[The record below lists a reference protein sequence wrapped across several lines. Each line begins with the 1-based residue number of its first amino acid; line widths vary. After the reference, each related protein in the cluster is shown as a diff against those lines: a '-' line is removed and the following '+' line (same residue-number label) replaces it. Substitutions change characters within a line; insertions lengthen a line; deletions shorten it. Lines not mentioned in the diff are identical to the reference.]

1 MYRSFDN
8 RPVRMPSSPPNG
20 ESTSGVDR
28 RLAAIAFVD
37 IVGYSILM
45 ARDETRTHQRWMAI
59 LNDVIRPRASERRGT
74 IVKSTGD
81 GVLAEF
87 PSAFDAV
94 EWALDVQRSL
104 HGQADDGTGAPVALR
119 IAVHLGDVIT
129 TSEDIYGDNVNLTAR
144 LQAFAEPG
152 GIVLSETIFDLVRGS
167 LSTPARD
174 LGLLDLKNFEK
185 PVRAFALDPEVYNIR
200 IPLPPKTSQLPSI
213 AVLPLQNAGGPDDDY
228 FSDGIVEDITLSLA
242 GLREVL
248 VISRGSALAYRGR
261 QPDPRE
267 VGRTLGVRYVLMGS
281 VRRSERVMRVS
292 VELCDTDTGANLWG
306 QKEEVAQGELFDV
319 QDRLVQRIVAGIAPN
334 VRAAEL
340 RAAMRKRPENFNAYD
355 FTLRALHT
363 IHSLQLNTFLQ
374 ARDYLNKAMAEDPNF
389 AMPVAWA
396 ARWHSIY
403 VGQGWSTNQAQDS
416 ATAVELAMK
425 AIELDGQNALA
436 LATYGHLRSYLF
448 HDYDSAFSYFDRAL
462 AACPSH
468 SLAWLLSSGTLS
480 YVGRGEQAIKHA
492 EHALQLS
499 PLDRS
504 LFYYYNFLNLAHYG
518 HGTYDEAVKWGKM
531 SMSENPNYT
540 ANLRTLTGA
549 LVGAGRLEEAR
560 DVAAQLMR
568 LEPGFR
574 IGVWARTRLPFRDRD
589 ISEKYMEHLRTA
601 GLPD

>member
-1 MYRSFDN
+1 
-8 RPVRMPSSPPNG
+8 
-20 ESTSGVDR
+20 
-28 RLAAIAFVD
+28 
-37 IVGYSILM
+37 M

-74 IVKSTGD
+74 LVKSTGD

-104 HGQADDGTGAPVALR
+104 HGEADDGTGAPVALR

-144 LQAFAEPG
+144 LQEYAEPG
-152 GIVLSETIFDLVRGS
+152 GIVLSEAIFDLMRGS
-167 LSTPARD
+167 LSMPARD
-174 LGLLDLKNFEK
+174 LGLLSLKNFEK
-185 PVRAFALDPEVYNIR
+185 PVRAFALDPAVHNIR
-200 IPLPPKTSQLPSI
+200 VPLLPKAGQLPSI
-213 AVLPLQNAGGPDDDY
+213 AVLPLQNAGGDPGDDY

-267 VGRTLGVRYVLMGS
+267 VGRALGVRYVLMGS
-281 VRRSERVMRVS
+281 VRRSERLMRVS
-292 VELCDTDTGANLWG
+292 VELCDTYTGANLWG
-306 QKEEVAQGELFDV
+306 QKEEVAQGEVFDV

-363 IHSLQLNTFLQ
+363 ISSLELNSFLQ
-374 ARDYLNKAMAEDPNF
+374 ARDYLNKAMEEDPNF

-403 VGQGWSTNQAQDS
+403 VGQGWSTNQAHDS

-462 AACPSH
+462 SACPSL

-480 YVGRGEQAIKHA
+480 YVGRTEEAIKHA
-492 EHALQLS
+492 EHALRLS

-504 LFYYYNFLNLAHYG
+504 LFYSYTFLNLAHYG
-518 HGTYDEAVKWGKM
+518 NGTYEEAVKWGKM
-531 SMSENPNYT
+531 SVSENPNYT
-540 ANLRTLTGA
+540 ANLRILTGA
-549 LVGAGRLEEAR
+549 LVGAGRLEDAR
-560 DVAAQLMR
+560 DVAARLMR

-574 IGVWARTRLPFRDRD
+574 VGVWGRTRLPFRDPE
-589 ISEKYMEHLRTA
+589 ISARYMEHLRAA